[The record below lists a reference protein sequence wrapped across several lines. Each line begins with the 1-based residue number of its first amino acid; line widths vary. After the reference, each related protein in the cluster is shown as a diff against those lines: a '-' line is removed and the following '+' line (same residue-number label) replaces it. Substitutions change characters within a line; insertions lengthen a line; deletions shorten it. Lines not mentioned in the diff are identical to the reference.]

1 MKKIAQKF
9 KNRLLGLRTDERG
22 MEAAQVIMILVIVI
36 IALVPLITNIVNGI
50 TAQGNTAATC
60 ISTKTC

>member
-1 MKKIAQKF
+1 MKKFIDAF
-9 KNRLLGLRTDERG
+9 RNRVASLRGDERG

-50 TAQGNTAATC
+50 TTQGNKAATC